1 MNYKKG
7 ENLMNNSINEI
18 SFKSKECKKENH
30 LLCNHQWK
38 GLGFQVYC
46 NCECHRKLVLGRD
59 ESLPNTINLLSK
71 KSDTYEL

>member
-1 MNYKKG
+1 
-7 ENLMNNSINEI
+7 MNNSINEI
-18 SFKSKECKKENH
+18 SFKSKECKKETH

-71 KSDTYEL
+71 KSDTYVL